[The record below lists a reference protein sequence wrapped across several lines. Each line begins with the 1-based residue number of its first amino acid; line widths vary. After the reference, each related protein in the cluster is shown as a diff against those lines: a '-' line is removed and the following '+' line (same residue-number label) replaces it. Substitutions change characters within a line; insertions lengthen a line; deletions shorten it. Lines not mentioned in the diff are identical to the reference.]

1 MATHRVGVALHR
13 ASLTQTTS
21 AHAESVDVAA
31 MGTNRIST
39 QQTLRTRRAKI
50 VRRWAARTR
59 RAKRAAFDGGD
70 DTEEVVGI
78 REDLAELP
86 DDLL

>member
-1 MATHRVGVALHR
+1 M
-13 ASLTQTTS
+13 
-21 AHAESVDVAA
+21 
-31 MGTNRIST
+31 T

>member
-1 MATHRVGVALHR
+1 M
-13 ASLTQTTS
+13 
-21 AHAESVDVAA
+21 
-31 MGTNRIST
+31 T

-50 VRRWAARTR
+50 VRRWAARIR
-59 RAKRAAFDGGD
+59 RAKRSFDGGD